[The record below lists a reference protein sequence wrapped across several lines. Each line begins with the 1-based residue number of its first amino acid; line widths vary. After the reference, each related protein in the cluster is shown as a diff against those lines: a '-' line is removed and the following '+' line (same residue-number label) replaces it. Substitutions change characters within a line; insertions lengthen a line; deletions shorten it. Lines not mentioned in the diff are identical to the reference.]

1 MKYLVERLGPERSV
15 RDALGEELVE
25 LGKLYPEMVV
35 LGADLDNST
44 KATKFREMYGT
55 LSPENSGGRFESF
68 GISEQSMVAA
78 AAGHAA
84 AGERPVATTFAVF
97 LLRGYEPIRQAIG
110 IPRLDVKLIGTH
122 AGISTGQDGSSAQ
135 AIEDIG
141 CMRMIPGMTV
151 VSPADYTETRK
162 AMRRLMEYKRPAY
175 MRLSRNSL
183 PDMFGDDY
191 AFEIGEPVMI
201 VEGERRLTIF
211 ATGETSKEAWQ
222 ASRLLQKEKVY
233 PTVVHVPTI
242 KPINSGSV
250 RECAEGAKVYIAVED
265 HNVIGGL
272 GDAVRDAID
281 SFGMPARPFRFRKIG
296 LETYAESGRPP
307 DLYRKYGLD
316 GKAIYLAGMKEL
328 EREKRK

>member
-1 MKYLVERLGPERSV
+1 MKYLVEGLGTERSV

-25 LGKLYPEMVV
+25 LGELYLEMVV

-44 KATKFREMYGT
+44 KAAKFREKYGT
-55 LSPENSGGRFESF
+55 FCPESRGGRFESF
-68 GISEQSMVAA
+68 GVAEQSMVAA

-84 AGERPVATTFAVF
+84 ARERPIATTFAVF
-97 LLRGYEPIRQAIG
+97 LLRGYEPIRQTIG
-110 IPRLDVKLIGTH
+110 IPGLDVKLIGTH

-141 CMRMIPGMTV
+141 CMRMIPGMSV
-151 VSPADYTETRK
+151 LSPADYTETRK
-162 AMRRLMEYKRPAY
+162 AMRRLMEYKGPAY
-175 MRLSRNSL
+175 MRLSRNNL

-191 AFEIGEPVMI
+191 AFEIGKPVEI

-211 ATGETSKEAWQ
+211 STGETSKEAWK
-222 ASRLLQKEKVY
+222 AAKLLQKEKVY
-233 PTVVHVPTI
+233 PTVVHMPTI
-242 KPINSGSV
+242 EPINSGSFRGYV
-250 RECAEGAKVYIAVED
+250 KGAEIYITVED

-281 SFGMPARPFRFRKIG
+281 SFGMPEKPFRFRKIG
-296 LETYAESGRPP
+296 LKTYAESGKPA

-316 GKAIYLAGMKEL
+316 SEAIYLAGMEEL
-328 EREKRK
+328 ERLKRK